1 MRIRKS
7 ELKELIQEVIT
18 EATGVW
24 GDEIAP
30 GQLPKN
36 MQKKAEQAT
45 ALMMGG
51 GSKSPKRIEV
61 EGWKYQLVAFLI
73 FLIIAIENLLKKFEK
88 TEFHTFGDPWLKKT
102 SGWLADIFFGAIRYD
117 KIRYDT
123 I

>member
-7 ELKELIQEVIT
+7 ELKEIIQEVIT

-61 EGWKYQLVAFLI
+61 EGKYVYFVYGGAAGSGKTGLQISLQKMRKLEGLGALLLYVKGNEYAVAFRQ
-73 FLIIAIENLLKKFEK
+73 
-88 TEFHTFGDPWLKKT
+88 
-102 SGWLADIFFGAIRYD
+102 SGLR
-117 KIRYDT
+117 
-123 I
+123 

>member
-36 MQKKAEQAT
+36 MQKKAQQAT

-61 EGWKYQLVAFLI
+61 AGKDVYFVYGGASGTGSKGNQISLQKMRKLEGLGALFLYVKGGEYAVAFRQ
-73 FLIIAIENLLKKFEK
+73 
-88 TEFHTFGDPWLKKT
+88 
-102 SGWLADIFFGAIRYD
+102 SGLR
-117 KIRYDT
+117 
-123 I
+123 